1 MLSYDSNSFSTFFF
15 VEIIRLRRAL
25 FSSFGVKMMVPLED
39 SHFQTSLQLHN
50 CVMFEAKIF
59 ITKYFA

>member
-1 MLSYDSNSFSTFFF
+1 MTATASPFFFFF

-39 SHFQTSLQLHN
+39 CHFQTALQLQN
-50 CVMFEAKIF
+50 CVMFEAKFF